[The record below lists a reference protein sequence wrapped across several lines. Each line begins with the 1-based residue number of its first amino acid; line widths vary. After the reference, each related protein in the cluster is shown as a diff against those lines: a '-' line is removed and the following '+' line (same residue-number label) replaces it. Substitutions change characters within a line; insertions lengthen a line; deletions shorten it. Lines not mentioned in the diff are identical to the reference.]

1 MAPFFFRRNYTLYNE
16 KIFKEVANMLY
27 TQTLTQ
33 DDNFVRV
40 GLLLKRIVN
49 KYSDR
54 IKKAMED
61 KEEDKAMLLIHD
73 AVEEIQMSLNKAHV
87 VGQKEFKILSKIEY
101 DLSRAMANIFH
112 YQDTGK
118 SIPLLKVYA
127 YWLLGVEVRV
137 ARLHNMG

>member
-1 MAPFFFRRNYTLYNE
+1 
-16 KIFKEVANMLY
+16 MLY

-33 DDNFVRV
+33 DDNYVRV

-73 AVEEIQMSLNKAHV
+73 AIEEIQMSLNKAHV

-101 DLSRAMANIFH
+101 DLSRVMANIFH

-127 YWLLGVEVRV
+127 YWLLGIEVGV
-137 ARLHNMG
+137 ARLHNMGN

>member
-1 MAPFFFRRNYTLYNE
+1 
-16 KIFKEVANMLY
+16 MLY

-33 DDNFVRV
+33 DDNFVSV

-54 IKKAMED
+54 IKKAMKD
-61 KEEDKAMLLIHD
+61 KEEDKAMLLIHE

-118 SIPLLKVYA
+118 SIPLLKVYY

-137 ARLHNMG
+137 AELHNMG

>member
-1 MAPFFFRRNYTLYNE
+1 
-16 KIFKEVANMLY
+16 MLY
-27 TQTLTQ
+27 TQTLIE

-49 KYSDR
+49 KHSDK
-54 IKKAMED
+54 IKKAMD
-61 KEEDKAMLLIHD
+61 NDQDDKALLLIYD

-101 DLSRAMANIFH
+101 DLSRIMANIFH

-118 SIPLLKVYA
+118 ITALLKVYA
-127 YWLLGVEVRV
+127 YWLLGIGFRIAKLNIMDE
-137 ARLHNMG
+137 

>member
-1 MAPFFFRRNYTLYNE
+1 
-16 KIFKEVANMLY
+16 MLY
-27 TQTLTQ
+27 TQTFSQ
-33 DDNFVRV
+33 DDNYVRV

-101 DLSRAMANIFH
+101 DLSRVMANIFH

-118 SIPLLKVYA
+118 SIPLLKVYY

-137 ARLHNMG
+137 AKLHEMGK